1 MSTQKE
7 RKHFYLDKNSIDYIN
22 QFAEKN
28 NLRPSK
34 ALQQIIL
41 EHSNQNQELLE
52 LIKKAVKEVVQED
65 LNRIRAGTNL
75 ADRNSRMILE
85 FMNHFFVA
93 KKHQE
98 LITTEKFKSRA
109 IIEAEQVVK
118 KQIAEARLKKL
129 EWEQKKQLN
138 Q

>member
-1 MSTQKE
+1 LSTQKE

-65 LNRIRAGTNL
+65 LSRIRAGTNL
-75 ADRNSRMILE
+75 ADRHSRMILE
-85 FMNHFFVA
+85 FMNHYFVV

-98 LITTEKFKSRA
+98 LITTEKVKSRA

-118 KQIAEARLKKL
+118 NQIAEARQRKL
-129 EWEQKKQLN
+129 EWEQKRQLHE
-138 Q
+138 

>member
-1 MSTQKE
+1 MYKQKNY
-7 RKHFYLDKNSIDYIN
+7 YLDESVISYIE
-22 QFAEKN
+22 QYGKEKN
-28 NLRPSK
+28 LKPSR
-34 ALQQIIL
+34 ALSQIVK
-41 EHSNQNQELLE
+41 EHAKQNNELLE
-52 LIKKAVKEVVQED
+52 QIKLAVKEVVQED

-129 EWEQKKQLN
+129 EREQKKLLE
-138 Q
+138 